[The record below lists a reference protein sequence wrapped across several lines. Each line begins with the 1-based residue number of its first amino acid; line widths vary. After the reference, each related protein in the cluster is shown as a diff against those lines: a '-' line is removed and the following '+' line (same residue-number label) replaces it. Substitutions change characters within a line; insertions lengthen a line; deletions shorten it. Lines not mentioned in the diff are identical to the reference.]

1 MVLPAFFTAIP
12 AATSQLFGDDAII
25 SITFRTAIIQ
35 EMKYLDYYDNPN
47 NYCMELYHYK
57 VLNKYSNSKVSS
69 NIETF
74 KHSLLSLNE
83 ILNYLSTI

>member
-1 MVLPAFFTAIP
+1 
-12 AATSQLFGDDAII
+12 
-25 SITFRTAIIQ
+25 
-35 EMKYLDYYDNPN
+35 MKYLDYYDNPN

>member
-12 AATSQLFGDDAII
+12 AASSQLFGDDAII

-47 NYCMELYHYK
+47 NYYITTR
-57 VLNKYSNSKVSS
+57 YSINTQIAK
-69 NIETF
+69 
-74 KHSLLSLNE
+74 
-83 ILNYLSTI
+83 